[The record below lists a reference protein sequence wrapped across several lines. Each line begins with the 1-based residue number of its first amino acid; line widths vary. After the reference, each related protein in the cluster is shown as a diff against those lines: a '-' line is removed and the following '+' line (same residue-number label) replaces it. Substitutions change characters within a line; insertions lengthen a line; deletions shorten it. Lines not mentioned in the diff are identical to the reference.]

1 MSSRTNLKDMGKHI
15 AELRKAKG
23 YTQKELSELLDVSD
37 KTISKWECGDIA
49 PDITILQ
56 LLAKELNTTI
66 EDILC
71 AGIVN
76 KDNKDKDKSINNK
89 KKLIKEV
96 IICILLILSTITFMF
111 NIEGYY
117 KWDVT
122 RLKYDNNDFSIRGY
136 LITNKKESKIII
148 QKLLITNP
156 NIGYETQ
163 KEIEEYRIIIFNE
176 EEAIYSK
183 TLKNDINNE
192 IIEKENIII
201 DNLKRINKK
210 DLKIKI
216 ELNNNKQT
224 KMLYKIEF

>member
-76 KDNKDKDKSINNK
+76 KEEKNKSINNK

-117 KWDVT
+117 KWNVT
-122 RLKYDNNDFSIRGY
+122 RLRNNKEVLIDGY

-148 QKLLITNP
+148 QKLLITNS

-163 KEIEEYRIIIFNE
+163 KEIEEYRIIIYNE

-201 DNLKRINKK
+201 DNLKKINKK

-216 ELNNNKQT
+216 ELKDNKQT

>member
-76 KDNKDKDKSINNK
+76 KEEKNKSINNK

-96 IICILLILSTITFMF
+96 IICILLILSTIIFII

-122 RLKYDNNDFSIRGY
+122 RLRNN
-136 LITNKKESKIII
+136 KESKKII

-156 NIGYETQ
+156 NIGYEAQ
-163 KEIEEYRIIIFNE
+163 KEIEEYRIIIYNE

-216 ELNNNKQT
+216 ELKNNKQT